1 MPEKKPQNY
10 DNHAKFIPIFHY
22 IALPLLLV
30 NFFGAL
36 FQVTQDITFYSFNQ
50 LGLSISL
57 IVVAV
62 FTRLFALKAQDRV
75 IRLEEQLRRQTL
87 LPDALK
93 LRATRLTM
101 EQIVAL
107 RFASDEE
114 LADLTQ
120 DALDN
125 NTSAKALKQAV
136 KHWRPDY
143 DRV

>member
-22 IALPLLLV
+22 FALPLLLI

-36 FQVTQDITFYSFNQ
+36 FRVTQGMTFYSLNE
-50 LGLSISL
+50 LGLAISL

-75 IRLEEQLRRQTL
+75 IRLEEQLRRQVL

-93 LRATRLTM
+93 ERANRLTM
-101 EQIVAL
+101 GQIVAL

-120 DALDN
+120 DALNN
-125 NTSAKALKQAV
+125 NTSPKALKQAV

>member
-1 MPEKKPQNY
+1 
-10 DNHAKFIPIFHY
+10 
-22 IALPLLLV
+22 
-30 NFFGAL
+30 
-36 FQVTQDITFYSFNQ
+36 
-50 LGLSISL
+50 
-57 IVVAV
+57 
-62 FTRLFALKAQDRV
+62 
-75 IRLEEQLRRQTL
+75 
-87 LPDALK
+87 
-93 LRATRLTM
+93 M